1 MKDLSEIEQ
10 EQVNQIIEAV
20 NSTIREI
27 NVSDGIVMLAMTQLI
42 AAVFIATTVGEAI
55 DKGQDAR
62 ELWRD
67 NALQLTEFFAHVI
80 ADTRVRIEKIVEEA
94 DSEETTVH

>member
-67 NALQLTEFFAHVI
+67 NAFRLTEFFAHAI
-80 ADTRVRIEKIVEEA
+80 ADTLPHIKALVDEHSEKR
-94 DSEETTVH
+94 TVN